1 MRTPLALLISSLLVG
16 CTVGDPGTGGDDDDT
31 TGGPNCGNGVKD
43 SNEVCDDGNTAS
55 GDGCSASCQME
66 PGAQPTLTAS
76 VDKQSFNTQLL
87 STNMV
92 TLTLRGGLGFAG
104 HVTLAP
110 SALDAQGNV
119 LAGWTVT
126 LDKTAVDITEDGTAT
141 VVATVAIPSD
151 TGAISGK
158 IRVDVTS
165 DVGMSRVE
173 STATVAKI
181 ISFPVTLNG
190 NNCVYPTNAQTTL
203 KVRTGTELRF
213 ENKDAT
219 QNMIF
224 HISGGVAGLTHQ
236 PDSGTA
242 PNTFYSQTI
251 TGATG
256 TTDWYCHNR
265 NNPNTNKLQVQ

>member
-1 MRTPLALLISSLLVG
+1 M
-16 CTVGDPGTGGDDDDT
+16 VGDTGTGGGDDDGD
-31 TGGPNCGNGVKD
+31 TGGPNCGNNKVD
-43 SNEVCDDGNTAS
+43 SGEACDDGNKTS

-66 PGAQPTLTAS
+66 PGATPTLTAS
-76 VDKQSFNTQLL
+76 VDKPTFNTQLL
-87 STNMV
+87 TNNMV
-92 TLTLRGGLGFAG
+92 TLTLQGAGGFAG

-110 SALDAQGNV
+110 SALDAQGNQ

-126 LDKTAVDITEDGTAT
+126 LDKTAVDIAEDGTAT

-151 TGAISGK
+151 TGATSGK

-165 DVGMSRVE
+165 PAGTSRVE
-173 STATVAKI
+173 ATATVAKI

-190 NNCVYPTNAQTTL
+190 ANCVYPTNAQTTL

-224 HISGGVAGLTHQ
+224 HISAGVAGLTHQ

-242 PNTFYSQTI
+242 PNTFYSQTV
-251 TGATG
+251 TGTSG

-265 NNPNTNKLQVQ
+265 NNPNTNKFQVQ